1 MPPLFRRHPHEF
13 ANPTGTLPCS
23 ERGCSKNTA
32 ITCAYRDRRG
42 QRCTAAFC
50 PEHRSMV
57 GGVVYC
63 RRHASTITA
72 LGAEAAAR
80 SLPELENRGASLV
93 DWVADAI
100 SDGIVAMLES
110 TARDSET
117 VKTEEDVIVIFD
129 AHRRRRWE
137 RSWKLIET
145 TGVSLKVSLQVA
157 ADTDDALVEARV
169 GTYVVARG
177 VPPWVTRRRA
187 KVEVTSQ
194 VDAEQREL
202 FRQFFLTHVAGEIT
216 QQRADEEADRS
227 RTTV

>member
-1 MPPLFRRHPHEF
+1 MPPLFRRHPPEF
-13 ANPTGTLPCS
+13 AKPIGTLPCS
-23 ERGCSKNTA
+23 ERECSSHTA

-42 QRCTAAFC
+42 RQCTAAFC
-50 PEHRSMV
+50 AEHRSMV

-72 LGAEAAAR
+72 LGANADAG

-100 SDGIVAMLES
+100 NDGVVAMLES
-110 TARDSET
+110 TARDGET
-117 VKTEEDVIVIFD
+117 VKPEDEVTVIFD
-129 AHRRRRWE
+129 ANRRRRWE
-137 RSWKLIET
+137 RSWKLIEN

-157 ADTDDALVEARV
+157 ADADDALVDARV

-187 KVEVTSQ
+187 RVEVTGQ
-194 VDAEQREL
+194 VDVAQREL
-202 FRQFFLTHVAGEIT
+202 FRQFFLSHIASEIR
-216 QQRADEEADRS
+216 QQRADEQAGSS
-227 RTTV
+227 RAVV

>member
-1 MPPLFRRHPHEF
+1 
-13 ANPTGTLPCS
+13 
-23 ERGCSKNTA
+23 
-32 ITCAYRDRRG
+32 
-42 QRCTAAFC
+42 
-50 PEHRSMV
+50 MV

-63 RRHASTITA
+63 RRHASTIAA
-72 LGAEAAAR
+72 LGAETAAR
-80 SLPELENRGASLV
+80 YLPDLENRGASLV

-100 SDGIVAMLES
+100 SDGIVTMLDS

-137 RSWKLIET
+137 RSWKLIED

-157 ADTDDALVEARV
+157 ADADDALVEARV

-187 KVEVTSQ
+187 RVEVTSQ

-202 FRQFFLTHVAGEIT
+202 FRQFFLTHVAAEIT
-216 QQRADEEADRS
+216 QQRADEEAHRS
-227 RTTV
+227 RPIA